1 MFSDTLFLSFLRHYC
16 SHTFAETSRASECR
30 AELAPAM
37 PSAAEIGCKQQIS
50 NRMAIDTKSVS
61 QLIAEFRKLHAKD
74 TITPESLGYILQR
87 LADLLINSNFRFREV
102 FPGRGRGNDRSEEQ
116 RNLGYF
122 YCVPGGDSMSRPHF
136 QKNASLR
143 LRWNFHLSATR

>member
-1 MFSDTLFLSFLRHYC
+1 
-16 SHTFAETSRASECR
+16 
-30 AELAPAM
+30 
-37 PSAAEIGCKQQIS
+37 
-50 NRMAIDTKSVS
+50 MAIDTKSVS

-122 YCVPGGDSMSRPHF
+122 YCVPGGDSLSTLGYKKHFSVRMESPFVSNAVISDVRPA
-136 QKNASLR
+136 NLGYYGVAD
-143 LRWNFHLSATR
+143 NFGYAGYSTYIDVGLLGEYHGAIIPT